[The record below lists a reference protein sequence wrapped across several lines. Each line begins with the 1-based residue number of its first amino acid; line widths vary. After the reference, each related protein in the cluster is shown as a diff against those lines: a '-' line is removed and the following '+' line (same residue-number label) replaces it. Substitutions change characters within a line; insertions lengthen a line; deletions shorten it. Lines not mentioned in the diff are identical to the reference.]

1 MSEKEMKFEQ
11 AVEKLEEIVDKLE
24 SGEIGLDESLKEYEE
39 GTKLLKFCTAKLD
52 EVEKKIE
59 ILVKDKG
66 GKVTGSKAFKPEDE
80 GKLL

>member
-1 MSEKEMKFEQ
+1 MTEKEMRFEQ
-11 AVEKLEEIVDKLE
+11 ALEKLEEIVEKLE
-24 SGEIGLDESLKEYEE
+24 AGDTGLDESLKQYEE

-66 GKVTGSKAFKPEDE
+66 GKVTGSKPFKADDD
-80 GKLL
+80 KLL